1 MEPEVDDGDDIWRL
15 MGFKLSELCRVILK
29 EPEEPEEHEEE
40 EEPTEEPEVKPL
52 SKTTAAEPIRE
63 RQSNRVSEFSR
74 LPPTNT
80 GESVTCVRG
89 GSTGVTD
96 DTEQL
101 TNRVKHDRAV
111 AFGRRPEATSQ
122 RDVGDVSGEPRCG
135 GGINLDGVSR
145 DRTEPSADGHG
156 QRKPVAFVSPFTAD
170 CPHDREQANDQVDLR
185 RGQTKHVV
193 QGRAVDDVSDYDT
206 VKSKAGGDLACPF
219 VWQNGAVGG
228 RSRDAD
234 AVVVV
239 GNHVDVTNVES
250 RTVGVV
256 GCVTGT
262 DGDSVLLTSAGSR
275 AKDDRHSTV
284 NDAQQNGGNEGGG
297 VISSR
302 SGKKQKSSKSREAK
316 EKKKGKKHKKGKKTS
331 PWDCCG
337 SHKASEQNILEQEM
351 EGTSVIPIRH
361 TAIDSTTIYASNDTH
376 DVMYSEGIIEIPT
389 GVHNGGLDLAKVRSQ
404 ENSVEENQPIGD
416 AATGSSRPSE
426 VEEILQH
433 AQEVDKYVREIK
445 TQHYLTYGSADVGT
459 SDVSKADVITTDGS
473 DVKLTGDSPN
483 DNSSVRSDG
492 SSSAVATAETG
503 DVTSPGACD
512 SLAESYADPV
522 RRPARTKRGKL
533 RQIVEL
539 NRGVSEE
546 HRVVEIQVV
555 PASDCGRTDIQALIE
570 STEAINVDALVD
582 ESLRQCLASMTF
594 ARPDYRPPAED
605 SGTDDNGDVPAKRRK
620 REEGDNG
627 SDAAEGRGSGFP
639 ITRSCEGDFTQ
650 QEPLPDQGNVT
661 TIPGKDVS
669 PGDMPTTG
677 DQLDV
682 EYASNEGSG
691 ETEVHKHRQVRS
703 PAHTD
708 EVTDVAGMPGHVDT
722 GARRASGSLSDDI
735 LFDEGYR
742 VDDAR
747 ELEMDAV
754 SDEISLASFNTVI
767 AVEATLA
774 STEPRQADVDAKVD
788 EFRQATESR
797 QADRTT
803 ETVSTD
809 KDYATTTM
817 ASEVNTASADFE
829 KAGDTV
835 ADKETTE
842 DAIAVNGTTDDA
854 NADKETTDD
863 ATAVNGTT
871 DDATADKETT
881 DDANAV
887 NGTTDDANADKE
899 TTDDATAVNGTTDD
913 ATADKETT
921 DNDFDERS
929 GELSTEATGRQD
941 DRAHTRGSSLPQSER
956 TERFEYEVRGQ
967 VVETTRPAST
977 RESFRD
983 SAPLSRGSSVDRCE
997 TFECEVRKQLHRPSV
1012 TSGDPDADPRA
1023 PEVDEL
1029 RTHSPAGLSRDT
1041 TTPESD
1047 AAAEIEL
1054 KIVESDDDGDND
1066 VVAATSRD
1074 THARLYTL
1082 ENTSDDYDV
1091 TRSHDNVE
1099 AYGLDSEESDSD
1111 TGRGCERESG
1121 NFYAAD
1127 GREKT
1132 ARAPVSDVI
1141 AFNENAGNSRTRSYS
1156 GGSATS
1162 SQTDNDFDA
1171 LALEYEKMP
1180 CDNDVDESTDVT
1192 ARNGEFQNDV
1202 IMDKET
1208 DVSFGVA
1215 TDEIHEHSADDRQY
1229 VVTSTSD
1236 TEDIPRDYDTM
1247 LPAQQ
1252 NQALQ
1257 GAVIPGG
1264 CTSMITP
1271 IIVITEYCEP
1281 TSDSASY
1288 EGTFDLDDCQSGAC
1302 NMNVDDVKSVDD
1314 VSEGDYSPN
1323 RCEQDNEDNM
1333 YENTR
1338 EPVKDD
1344 GDETRG
1350 GSTGSSS
1357 DLDESAPHKQPGA
1370 TDDDVDVELLTSD
1383 SDDVDVVSDNKE
1395 DNASADVPDAV
1406 DVSEPEVRRR
1416 HVGGASAAAATTPEG
1431 ATFAE
1436 QAPRQTAPNPPE
1448 RATALPRQ
1456 PEAASAV
1463 VGRRGQDFLSDLL
1476 VEKACLEG
1484 FFSNIGM
1491 CRLVSRWS
1499 VPQLCSRSSCSIVLT
1514 LTVCFLVAPYALG
1527 DGPLRTG

>member
-29 EPEEPEEHEEE
+29 EPEEPEEQQED
-40 EEPTEEPEVKPL
+40 EEPSEEPEVKPL
-52 SKTTAAEPIRE
+52 SKTTVDEPIRE

-101 TNRVKHDRAV
+101 INRVKHDRAI
-111 AFGRRPEATSQ
+111 AFGRRPETTSQ

-135 GGINLDGVSR
+135 GGTNLDGVTR
-145 DRTEPSADGHG
+145 DRTEPSVDGHS

-185 RGQTKHVV
+185 RGRTKHAV
-193 QGRAVDDVSDYDT
+193 QGRVVDVVSDYDT
-206 VKSKAGGDLACPF
+206 VKSKAGEDLACPF
-219 VWQNGAVGG
+219 VWQNGAVG
-228 RSRDAD
+228 RTSRDAD
-234 AVVVV
+234 AVVVA
-239 GNHVDVTNVES
+239 GNHVNDTGVES

-262 DGDSVLLTSAGSR
+262 DGDSVLVTNAGSH
-275 AKDDRHSTV
+275 AKANRHSTV
-284 NDAQQNGGNEGGG
+284 TDTQQNGAIEGGG
-297 VISSR
+297 IISSR
-302 SGKKQKSSKSREAK
+302 SGKKQKSSKSRDAK
-316 EKKKGKKHKKGKKTS
+316 EKKKGKKHKKGKKNS

-337 SHKASEQNILEQEM
+337 SQKASEQNVLEQEM
-351 EGTSVIPIRH
+351 EETSVIPIRH

-376 DVMYSEGIIEIPT
+376 DVMYSEGVIEIPT
-389 GVHNGGLDLAKVRSQ
+389 GVHNGGLDLAKVHSQ
-404 ENSVEENQPIGD
+404 ENNVDKNQPIGD
-416 AATGSSRPSE
+416 AATGPSRPSE

-445 TQHYLTYGSADVGT
+445 TQHYLNYGSAGVAT
-459 SDVSKADVITTDGS
+459 SDVSKSDVITTDGS
-473 DVKLTGDSPN
+473 DVKLIGDSPN

-512 SLAESYADPV
+512 TQAESYADPV
-522 RRPARTKRGKL
+522 GRPARTKRGKL

-539 NRGVSEE
+539 NRGGSEE

-605 SGTDDNGDVPAKRRK
+605 SGMDDPGDVPMKRRK
-620 REEGDNG
+620 REEEENG
-627 SDAAEGRGSGFP
+627 SDAAEGQGSGFP
-639 ITRSCEGDFTQ
+639 ITSSCEDDFAQ
-650 QEPLPDQGNVT
+650 QKPFPDQWDVNKL
-661 TIPGKDVS
+661 PGRDTVAE
-669 PGDMPTTG
+669 DMPATG

-682 EYASNEGSG
+682 EHASNEGSG

-708 EVTDVAGMPGHVDT
+708 EVTDIVGIPGHVDT
-722 GARRASGSLSDDI
+722 GARRASGSHSDDI
-735 LFDEGYR
+735 LFDEEYR
-742 VDDAR
+742 VYDAR

-774 STEPRQADVDAKVD
+774 STEPRQADFGVPVD
-788 EFRQATESR
+788 ELRQATER
-797 QADRTT
+797 HQTDREATT
-803 ETVSTD
+803 ETTSTD
-809 KDYATTTM
+809 KDDATTTTT
-817 ASEVNTASADFE
+817 SEVNTASADFE
-829 KAGDTV
+829 KAGDTGADKATTDDASADKATTDDASGV
-835 ADKETTE
+835 NGTTDDVSADKEITD
-842 DAIAVNGTTDDA
+842 DASAVNGTTDDA
-854 NADKETTDD
+854 SADKEITDD
-863 ATAVNGTT
+863 ASAVNGTT
-871 DDATADKETT
+871 DDASADKDVLT
-881 DDANAV
+881 DD
-887 NGTTDDANADKE
+887 
-899 TTDDATAVNGTTDD
+899 
-913 ATADKETT
+913 
-921 DNDFDERS
+921 DFERS
-929 GELSTEATGRQD
+929 CELSTDATERKDGH
-941 DRAHTRGSSLPQSER
+941 AYTRSSSLPQSER

-977 RESFRD
+977 RDFSRDSSGDSFRD
-983 SAPLSRGSSVDRCE
+983 SRGSSVDRCE
-997 TFECEVRKQLHRPSV
+997 SFECEVRKQLHRPSV
-1012 TSGDPDADPRA
+1012 TSGDPDADPRD

-1029 RTHSPAGLSRDT
+1029 RTHSPVSLSRDS

-1047 AAAEIEL
+1047 NAAEIEL
-1054 KIVESDDDGDND
+1054 KIVESDDDGDTA

-1082 ENTSDDYDV
+1082 ENTSDDYDL

-1099 AYGLDSEESDSD
+1099 AYGLDNEESDSD
-1111 TGRGCERESG
+1111 TGRYCAREAG

-1141 AFNENAGNSRTRSYS
+1141 AFNENAGNSRTRTYS

-1171 LALEYEKMP
+1171 MAVEYEKMA
-1180 CDNDVDESTDVT
+1180 CNNDDGEFTDVT

-1208 DVSFGVA
+1208 DVSSG
-1215 TDEIHEHSADDRQY
+1215 EIQEHSADDMRG

-1236 TEDIPRDYDTM
+1236 TEDIPRGYDTM
-1247 LPAQQ
+1247 LPTQ
-1252 NQALQ
+1252 NDQTRQ
-1257 GAVIPGG
+1257 RAVIPGG
-1264 CTSMITP
+1264 CSSMITP

-1281 TSDSASY
+1281 TPGSASY
-1288 EGTFDLDDCQSGAC
+1288 DGTFDLDDCQSGAC
-1302 NMNVDDVKSVDD
+1302 DMNVDDNVTSVDD

-1323 RCEQDNEDNM
+1323 RCEQGNEDNI

-1350 GSTGSSS
+1350 GSTGSRS
-1357 DLDESAPHKQPGA
+1357 DVDVTAIDNQPGA
-1370 TDDDVDVELLTSD
+1370 TGDDVDVELLMSD
-1383 SDDVDVVSDNKE
+1383 SDDVVSDNKE
-1395 DNASADVPDAV
+1395 DNASADVPGADV
-1406 DVSEPEVRRR
+1406 VSEPDVRRR
-1416 HVGGASAAAATTPEG
+1416 HVGDASVAAAATTPEG
-1431 ATFAE
+1431 ATFTE
-1436 QAPRQTAPNPPE
+1436 QAPRQRAPNPPE
-1448 RATALPRQ
+1448 SASALPRQ

-1499 VPQLCSRSSCSIVLT
+1499 GASAV
-1514 LTVCFLVAPYALG
+1514 
-1527 DGPLRTG
+1527 